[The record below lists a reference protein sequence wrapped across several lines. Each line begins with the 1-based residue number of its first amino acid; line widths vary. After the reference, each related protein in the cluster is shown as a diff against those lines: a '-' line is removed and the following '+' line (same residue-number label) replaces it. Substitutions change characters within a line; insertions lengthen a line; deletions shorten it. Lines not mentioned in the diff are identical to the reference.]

1 MKESFYFSHDY
12 NARNDQK
19 ILTLRWEF
27 WLVWYALYFM
37 MIESMAEEPDWYINR
52 GAIGGLWVSYGVA
65 KWELLAFIEKSLEIG
80 IFLEDEHGIFSK
92 RMVEH
97 KEYRKTLSEQGKIG
111 AEKRW
116 KNSPPISP
124 PNAKERKG
132 KEIKE
137 IDTSVFQ
144 EYIDNPENES
154 ITFYVIKYFLL
165 LKWKPAQ
172 DETIESLR
180 AWVKEVFAE
189 NEITDAWKM
198 RRAIE
203 KWYDYW
209 KEEPKPKNVKQKFRS
224 TINFSL

>member
-132 KEIKE
+132 KEIKAISLDE
-137 IDTSVFQ
+137 ENFAAIFIDGSKQPLGTSQTARLKFK
-144 EYIDNPENES
+144 DLKP
-154 ITFYVIKYFLL
+154 TDVIKG
-165 LKWKPAQ
+165 Q
-172 DETIESLR
+172 I
-180 AWVKEVFAE
+180 V
-189 NEITDAWKM
+189 
-198 RRAIE
+198 
-203 KWYDYW
+203 
-209 KEEPKPKNVKQKFRS
+209 
-224 TINFSL
+224 

>member
-1 MKESFYFSHDY
+1 
-12 NARNDQK
+12 
-19 ILTLRWEF
+19 
-27 WLVWYALYFM
+27 
-37 MIESMAEEPDWYINR
+37 
-52 GAIGGLWVSYGVA
+52 
-65 KWELLAFIEKSLEIG
+65 
-80 IFLEDEHGIFSK
+80 
-92 RMVEH
+92 MVEH

-137 IDTSVFQ
+137 IDTSIFQ

-180 AWVKEVFAE
+180 LWIKEVFADHE
-189 NEITDAWKM
+189 VIDA
-198 RRAIE
+198 
-203 KWYDYW
+203 
-209 KEEPKPKNVKQKFRS
+209 
-224 TINFSL
+224 